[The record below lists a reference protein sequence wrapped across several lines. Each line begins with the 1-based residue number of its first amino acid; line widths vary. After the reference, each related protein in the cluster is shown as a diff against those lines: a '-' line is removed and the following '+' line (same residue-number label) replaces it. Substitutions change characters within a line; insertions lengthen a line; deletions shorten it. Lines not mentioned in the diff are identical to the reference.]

1 MKRQPPPAY
10 GDGNMN
16 PHGGGGQRMRGNT
29 GAMSN
34 SYGGGGR
41 QDGYSSVEAEQ
52 HPGYRSSKA
61 EGQWQWDRDSQNVH
75 NQLPTH
81 GFSEGQVGSGAR
93 SYYHGQP
100 PDPKMG
106 LESQSNKEAGGTQ
119 PHDQDME
126 LGFEDKPLPMSFEGL
141 ERKFFDE
148 VTKLAKEQ
156 GDAEVA
162 ENARHREKIIEINTR
177 YQEKLSALRA
187 QQANRREEF
196 LRKESQARLSQYQ
209 QASMSHNPNTGLQD
223 ARGYSGAAATGPI
236 SAGETHRAYASSQFE
251 SYRGRPQYGG
261 GGRAQGNEGRIPYP
275 EGRVYNNA
283 GARHY

>member
-16 PHGGGGQRMRGNT
+16 PYGGGGQRMRGNT

-52 HPGYRSSKA
+52 HPGYKSSKA

-81 GFSEGQVGSGAR
+81 TFSEGQVGSGAR

-126 LGFEDKPLPMSFEGL
+126 LGFEDKSLPMSFEGL

-187 QQANRREEF
+187 QQTNRREEF

-209 QASMSHNPNTGLQD
+209 QASRSHYPNTGLQD